1 MRSNIELSRTAS
13 HLLVAFLTV
22 TASLSAA
29 LPAVAADYPSRPL
42 RLLVPF
48 PPGGG
53 VDLLARL
60 LGSRLGEALGQQV
73 VVDNRA
79 GGGGVIAT
87 DTAAKA
93 PADGY
98 TMLLGFIGPLAIS
111 PTISKLPY
119 DPVRDFA
126 ALDPL
131 ASSYHIVVINP
142 SLPARSVKEFI
153 ALAKSQPGKLNY
165 ASSGSG
171 TNLHLAGELFK
182 MVVGVNIV
190 HVPYK
195 GAGPAASAVLA
206 GESQLFFGSITSSMP
221 FVRANRLVALAVT
234 SPARS
239 PLAPEIPTLDRKRC
253 RRRQRSVLVH
263 IGRPGPDTTRCGG
276 PAALGTEEEL
286 RRTRISASS
295 SRVRPSRP
303 ATWRPTS
310 SPAFSRRSSTSGA
323 RWCAPSASS
332 PSRTFDQK
340 RTLSRWPGPVGTA
353 GVFPILPLAHSGN

>member
-1 MRSNIELSRTAS
+1 MRSNFAFRLAAS
-13 HLLVAFLTV
+13 LMLVAIPTV
-22 TASLSAA
+22 TASLWAASA
-29 LPAVAADYPSRPL
+29 AVAADYPSRPL

-53 VDLLARL
+53 VDLLARM
-60 LGSRLGEALGQQV
+60 LGSRLGEALRQQV

-119 DPVRDFA
+119 DPVKDFA

-153 ALAKSQPGKLNY
+153 ALAKRQPGKLNY

-171 TNLHLAGELFK
+171 TNLHLAAELFK
-182 MVVGVNIV
+182 MVAGVNLV

-206 GESQLFFGSITSSMP
+206 GESHLFFGSITSSMP

-234 SPARS
+234 SPQRS
-239 PLAPEIPTLDRKRC
+239 PLAPEIPTLIE
-253 RRRQRSVLVH
+253 SGVNGVNVPSWYVLVV
-263 IGRPGPDTTRCGG
+263 
-276 PAALGTEEEL
+276 PARTPRDVADRLRSEL
-286 RRTRISASS
+286 RKIAANAEFREQLARQAFETRNLAPNEFSGFLNAELDKWGKV
-295 SRVRPSRP
+295 VRAIGIKP
-303 ATWRPTS
+303 
-310 SPAFSRRSSTSGA
+310 
-323 RWCAPSASS
+323 
-332 PSRTFDQK
+332 D
-340 RTLSRWPGPVGTA
+340 
-353 GVFPILPLAHSGN
+353 

>member
-1 MRSNIELSRTAS
+1 MRTRGGNYGMAS
-13 HLLVAFLTV
+13 IVLAPLLVIA
-22 TASLSAA
+22 ASLSAA
-29 LPAVAADYPSRPL
+29 ATSAAADYPSRPL

-79 GGGGVIAT
+79 GGGGIIAT

-98 TMLLGFIGPLAIS
+98 TLLLGFIGPLAIS

-153 ALAKSQPGKLNY
+153 ALAKSQPGKFNY

-182 MVVGVNIV
+182 MVVGVNLV

-195 GAGPAASAVLA
+195 GAGPAANAVLA
-206 GESQLFFGSITSSMP
+206 GESHLFFGSITSSMP

-234 SPARS
+234 SPQRS
-239 PLAPEIPTLDRKRC
+239 PLAPEIPTLTESGVDGVNVP
-253 RRRQRSVLVH
+253 SWYVLVV
-263 IGRPGPDTTRCGG
+263 
-276 PAALGTEEEL
+276 PARTPRNVADRLRSEL
-286 RRTRISASS
+286 RKIAANAEFREQLARQAFETRNLAPNEFSGFLKAELDKWGKV
-295 SRVRPSRP
+295 VRAVGIRP
-303 ATWRPTS
+303 
-310 SPAFSRRSSTSGA
+310 
-323 RWCAPSASS
+323 
-332 PSRTFDQK
+332 D
-340 RTLSRWPGPVGTA
+340 
-353 GVFPILPLAHSGN
+353 

>member
-1 MRSNIELSRTAS
+1 MKFAGSLRLMCAI
-13 HLLVAFLTV
+13 LLATFLAV
-22 TASLSAA
+22 TTSATG
-29 LPAVAADYPSRPL
+29 VAADYPSRPL

-60 LGSRLGEALGQQV
+60 LGSRLSEALGQQV

-126 ALDPL
+126 ALDPF

-142 SLPARSVKEFI
+142 AVPARSVKEFV
-153 ALAKSQPGKLNY
+153 ALAKNQPGKFNY

-171 TNLHLAGELFK
+171 TNLHLAAELFK
-182 MVVGVNIV
+182 MVVGVNLV

-195 GAGPAASAVLA
+195 GAGPAASAVLS
-206 GESQLFFGSITSSMP
+206 GESHLFFGSITSSMP

-239 PLAPEIPTLDRKRC
+239 PLAPEIPTLIESGVDGVNVP
-253 RRRQRSVLVH
+253 SWYVLVV
-263 IGRPGPDTTRCGG
+263 
-276 PAALGTEEEL
+276 PARTPRDVADRLRSEL
-286 RRTRISASS
+286 RKIAANAEFREQLARQAFETRNLAPNEFSGFLKAELDKWGKV
-295 SRVRPSRP
+295 VR
-303 ATWRPTS
+303 A
-310 SPAFSRRSSTSGA
+310 
-323 RWCAPSASS
+323 
-332 PSRTFDQK
+332 
-340 RTLSRWPGPVGTA
+340 VGIK
-353 GVFPILPLAHSGN
+353 PD

>member
-1 MRSNIELSRTAS
+1 MRSNITPIQPTSL
-13 HLLVAFLTV
+13 LLVAFLTV
-22 TASLSAA
+22 TAPLSAA

-60 LGSRLGEALGQQV
+60 LGTRLGEALGQQV

-87 DTAAKA
+87 DIAAKA

-119 DPVRDFA
+119 DPVGDFA

-195 GAGPAASAVLA
+195 GAGPAANAVLA
-206 GESQLFFGSITSSMP
+206 GESHLLFGSITSSMP
-221 FVRANRLVALAVT
+221 LVRANRLVALAVT

-239 PLAPEIPTLDRKRC
+239 PLAPEIPTLIESGVTGVNVPSWYILVVPARTPREVADRLR
-253 RRRQRSVLVH
+253 L
-263 IGRPGPDTTRCGG
+263 
-276 PAALGTEEEL
+276 EL
-286 RRTRISASS
+286 RKIAANADFREQLARQAFETRNLAPNEFSGFLKAELDKWSKV
-295 SRVRPSRP
+295 VR
-303 ATWRPTS
+303 A
-310 SPAFSRRSSTSGA
+310 
-323 RWCAPSASS
+323 
-332 PSRTFDQK
+332 
-340 RTLSRWPGPVGTA
+340 VGIK
-353 GVFPILPLAHSGN
+353 PE

>member
-1 MRSNIELSRTAS
+1 
-13 HLLVAFLTV
+13 
-22 TASLSAA
+22 
-29 LPAVAADYPSRPL
+29 
-42 RLLVPF
+42 
-48 PPGGG
+48 
-53 VDLLARL
+53 
-60 LGSRLGEALGQQV
+60 
-73 VVDNRA
+73 VDNRA

-87 DTAAKA
+87 DIAAKA

-153 ALAKSQPGKLNY
+153 ALAKSQPGRFNY

-171 TNLHLAGELFK
+171 TNLHLAGELFR

-195 GAGPAASAVLA
+195 GAGPAASAVLS
-206 GESQLFFGSITSSMP
+206 GESHLLFGSITSSMP

-239 PLAPEIPTLDRKRC
+239 PLAPEIPTLIE
-253 RRRQRSVLVH
+253 SGVTGVNVPSWYILVV
-263 IGRPGPDTTRCGG
+263 
-276 PAALGTEEEL
+276 PARTPRDVAERLRLEL
-286 RRTRISASS
+286 RKIAANAEFREQLARQAFETRNLAPNEFPGFLKAELDKWGKV
-295 SRVRPSRP
+295 VR
-303 ATWRPTS
+303 A
-310 SPAFSRRSSTSGA
+310 
-323 RWCAPSASS
+323 
-332 PSRTFDQK
+332 
-340 RTLSRWPGPVGTA
+340 VGIK
-353 GVFPILPLAHSGN
+353 PD

>member
-1 MRSNIELSRTAS
+1 MKFTMPLRSMCAVLATALLSVATFATA
-13 HLLVAFLTV
+13 A
-22 TASLSAA
+22 
-29 LPAVAADYPSRPL
+29 AADYPSRPL

-60 LGSRLGEALGQQV
+60 LGGRLSEALGQQI

-87 DTAAKA
+87 EIAAKA

-142 SLPARSVKEFI
+142 SVPARSVKELI
-153 ALAKSQPGKLNY
+153 ALARSQPGKFNY
-165 ASSGSG
+165 ASSGPG

-182 MVVGVNIV
+182 MVVGVNLV

-195 GAGPAASAVLA
+195 GAGPAANAVIA
-206 GESQLFFGSITSSMP
+206 GESHLFFGSITSSMP
-221 FVRANRLVALAVT
+221 FVRANRLLALAVT

-239 PLAPEIPTLDRKRC
+239 PLAPEIPTLVE
-253 RRRQRSVLVH
+253 SGVTGVNVPSWYVLVV
-263 IGRPGPDTTRCGG
+263 
-276 PAALGTEEEL
+276 PAATPRPIAERLRADL
-286 RRTRISASS
+286 RRIAANADFRDQLARQAFETRNLAPGEFSAFLKAELEKWGK
-295 SRVRPSRP
+295 V
-303 ATWRPTS
+303 
-310 SPAFSRRSSTSGA
+310 A
-323 RWCAPSASS
+323 RA
-332 PSRTFDQK
+332 
-340 RTLSRWPGPVGTA
+340 VGIK
-353 GVFPILPLAHSGN
+353 PD

>member
-1 MRSNIELSRTAS
+1 
-13 HLLVAFLTV
+13 VAFLIV
-22 TASLSAA
+22 AASLSAA

-93 PADGY
+93 LGDGY

-111 PTISKLPY
+111 PTISRLPY
-119 DPVRDFA
+119 DPVRDFT

-131 ASSYHIVVINP
+131 ASSYHIVVMNP

-153 ALAKSQPGKLNY
+153 ALAKSQPGKFNY

-195 GAGPAASAVLA
+195 GAGPAASAVLS
-206 GESQLFFGSITSSMP
+206 GESHLFFGSITSSMP

-239 PLAPEIPTLDRKRC
+239 PLAPEIPTLTESGVSGVNVPSWYILVVPARTPRDVADRL
-253 RRRQRSVLVH
+253 RS
-263 IGRPGPDTTRCGG
+263 
-276 PAALGTEEEL
+276 EL
-286 RRTRISASS
+286 RKIAGNAEFREQLARQAFETRNLSPNEFSS
-295 SRVRPSRP
+295 FLRAELDKWGKVVR
-303 ATWRPTS
+303 A
-310 SPAFSRRSSTSGA
+310 
-323 RWCAPSASS
+323 
-332 PSRTFDQK
+332 
-340 RTLSRWPGPVGTA
+340 VG
-353 GVFPILPLAHSGN
+353 IKLE

>member
-1 MRSNIELSRTAS
+1 MRSNIELRRAAS
-13 HLLVAFLTV
+13 LLLVAFLIV
-22 TASLSAA
+22 AASLSAA

-119 DPVRDFA
+119 DPVRDFT

-182 MVVGVNIV
+182 MVVGINIV

-195 GAGPAASAVLA
+195 GAGPAASAVLS

-239 PLAPEIPTLDRKRC
+239 PLAPAC
-253 RRRQRSVLVH
+253 RANARS
-263 IGRPGPDTTRCGG
+263 
-276 PAALGTEEEL
+276 A
-286 RRTRISASS
+286 RRTRSSVASRS
-295 SRVRPSRP
+295 SR
-303 ATWRPTS
+303 
-310 SPAFSRRSSTSGA
+310 
-323 RWCAPSASS
+323 
-332 PSRTFDQK
+332 
-340 RTLSRWPGPVGTA
+340 
-353 GVFPILPLAHSGN
+353 

>member
-1 MRSNIELSRTAS
+1 MQSNEPLR
-13 HLLVAFLTV
+13 L
-22 TASLSAA
+22 TASLLLASLLSVTTIAM
-29 LPAVAADYPSRPL
+29 AVAADYPARPL

-73 VVDNRA
+73 VIDNRA

-87 DTAAKA
+87 DIAAKA

-153 ALAKSQPGKLNY
+153 ALAKSQPGTFNY

-195 GAGPAASAVLA
+195 GAGPAASAVLS
-206 GESQLFFGSITSSMP
+206 GESHLLFGSITSSMP

-239 PLAPEIPTLDRKRC
+239 PLAPEIPTLIE
-253 RRRQRSVLVH
+253 SGVSGVNVPSWYVLVV
-263 IGRPGPDTTRCGG
+263 
-276 PAALGTEEEL
+276 PARTPRDVADRLRSEL
-286 RRTRISASS
+286 RKIAANAEFREQLARQAFETRNLAPNEFPGFLKAELDKWGKV
-295 SRVRPSRP
+295 VR
-303 ATWRPTS
+303 A
-310 SPAFSRRSSTSGA
+310 
-323 RWCAPSASS
+323 
-332 PSRTFDQK
+332 
-340 RTLSRWPGPVGTA
+340 VGIK
-353 GVFPILPLAHSGN
+353 PD

>member
-1 MRSNIELSRTAS
+1 
-13 HLLVAFLTV
+13 
-22 TASLSAA
+22 
-29 LPAVAADYPSRPL
+29 
-42 RLLVPF
+42 
-48 PPGGG
+48 
-53 VDLLARL
+53 
-60 LGSRLGEALGQQV
+60 
-73 VVDNRA
+73 
-79 GGGGVIAT
+79 
-87 DTAAKA
+87 
-93 PADGY
+93 
-98 TMLLGFIGPLAIS
+98 MLLGFIGPLAIS

-142 SLPARSVKEFI
+142 ALPARSVKEFI
-153 ALAKSQPGKLNY
+153 ALAKSQPGKFNY

-239 PLAPEIPTLDRKRC
+239 PLAPEIPTLIE
-253 RRRQRSVLVH
+253 SGVVGVNVPSWYVLVV
-263 IGRPGPDTTRCGG
+263 
-276 PAALGTEEEL
+276 PARTPRDVADRLRSEL
-286 RRTRISASS
+286 RRIASNADFREQLARQAFETRNLAPNEFPGFLKAELDKWGKV
-295 SRVRPSRP
+295 VR
-303 ATWRPTS
+303 A
-310 SPAFSRRSSTSGA
+310 
-323 RWCAPSASS
+323 
-332 PSRTFDQK
+332 
-340 RTLSRWPGPVGTA
+340 VGIK
-353 GVFPILPLAHSGN
+353 PE

>member
-1 MRSNIELSRTAS
+1 MRSNIELRRAAS
-13 HLLVAFLTV
+13 LLLVAFLIV
-22 TASLSAA
+22 AASLSAA

-93 PADGY
+93 LGDGY

-111 PTISKLPY
+111 PTISRLPY

-153 ALAKSQPGKLNY
+153 ALAKSHPGKLNY

-195 GAGPAASAVLA
+195 GAGPAASAVLS
-206 GESQLFFGSITSSMP
+206 GESHLFFGSITSSMP

-239 PLAPEIPTLDRKRC
+239 PLAPEIPTLTESGVSGVNVPSWYILVVPARTPRDVADRL
-253 RRRQRSVLVH
+253 RS
-263 IGRPGPDTTRCGG
+263 
-276 PAALGTEEEL
+276 EL
-286 RRTRISASS
+286 RKIAGNAEFREQLARQAFETRNLSPNEFSS
-295 SRVRPSRP
+295 FLRAELDKWGKVVR
-303 ATWRPTS
+303 A
-310 SPAFSRRSSTSGA
+310 
-323 RWCAPSASS
+323 
-332 PSRTFDQK
+332 
-340 RTLSRWPGPVGTA
+340 VG
-353 GVFPILPLAHSGN
+353 IKLE

>member
-1 MRSNIELSRTAS
+1 MRSTIAPGRTTS
-13 HLLVAFLTV
+13 LLLVAFLTV

-60 LGSRLGEALGQQV
+60 LATRLSEALGQQV

-79 GGGGVIAT
+79 GGGGIIAT

-142 SLPARSVKEFI
+142 ALPARSVKEFI
-153 ALAKSQPGKLNY
+153 ALAKNQPGKFNY

-182 MVVGVNIV
+182 MVVGVSIV

-239 PLAPEIPTLDRKRC
+239 PLAPEIPTLIE
-253 RRRQRSVLVH
+253 SGVVGVNVPSWYVLVV
-263 IGRPGPDTTRCGG
+263 
-276 PAALGTEEEL
+276 PARTPRDVADRLRSEL
-286 RRTRISASS
+286 RRIAANADFREQLARQAFETRNLAPDEFSGFLKAELEKWGKV
-295 SRVRPSRP
+295 VR
-303 ATWRPTS
+303 A
-310 SPAFSRRSSTSGA
+310 
-323 RWCAPSASS
+323 
-332 PSRTFDQK
+332 
-340 RTLSRWPGPVGTA
+340 VGIK
-353 GVFPILPLAHSGN
+353 PD

>member
-1 MRSNIELSRTAS
+1 MQSNEPLR
-13 HLLVAFLTV
+13 L
-22 TASLSAA
+22 TASLLLASLLSVTTIAM
-29 LPAVAADYPSRPL
+29 AVAADYPARPL

-73 VVDNRA
+73 VIDNRA

-87 DTAAKA
+87 DIAAKA

-142 SLPARSVKEFI
+142 SLPARSVKDFI
-153 ALAKSQPGKLNY
+153 ALAKSQPGKFNY

-195 GAGPAASAVLA
+195 GAGPAASAVLS
-206 GESQLFFGSITSSMP
+206 GESHLLFGSITSSMP

-239 PLAPEIPTLDRKRC
+239 PLAPEIPTLIE
-253 RRRQRSVLVH
+253 SGVSGVNVPSWYVLVV
-263 IGRPGPDTTRCGG
+263 
-276 PAALGTEEEL
+276 PARTPRDVADRLRLEL
-286 RRTRISASS
+286 RKIAANAEFREQLARQAFETRNLAPNEFPGFLKAELDKWGKV
-295 SRVRPSRP
+295 VR
-303 ATWRPTS
+303 A
-310 SPAFSRRSSTSGA
+310 
-323 RWCAPSASS
+323 
-332 PSRTFDQK
+332 
-340 RTLSRWPGPVGTA
+340 VGIK
-353 GVFPILPLAHSGN
+353 PD